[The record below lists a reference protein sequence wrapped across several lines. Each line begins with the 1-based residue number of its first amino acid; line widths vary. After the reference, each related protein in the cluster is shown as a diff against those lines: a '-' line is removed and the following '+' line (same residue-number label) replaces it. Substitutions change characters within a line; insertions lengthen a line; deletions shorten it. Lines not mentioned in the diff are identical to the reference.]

1 MQRSELKF
9 LKLWCYLEVF
19 TLKCENNKRHL
30 SSNIIE
36 LHGHRLDRH
45 LSAYILYCV
54 DDERKNVWCE
64 ESVRELFPIN
74 RIWKKYCKVQNLVI
88 DHLLFKKTG
97 LRRGAYS
104 SVIKS

>member
-64 ESVRELFPIN
+64 GRVREFFPIN
-74 RIWKKYCKVQNLVI
+74 RI
-88 DHLLFKKTG
+88 
-97 LRRGAYS
+97 
-104 SVIKS
+104 